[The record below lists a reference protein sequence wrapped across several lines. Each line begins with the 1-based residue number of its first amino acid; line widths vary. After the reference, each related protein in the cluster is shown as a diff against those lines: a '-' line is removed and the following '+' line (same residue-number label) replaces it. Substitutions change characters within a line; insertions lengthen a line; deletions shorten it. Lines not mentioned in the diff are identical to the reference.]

1 MSFRF
6 RRKPFWHV
14 RRGAKFL
21 AALFLVLPLAACTM
35 DGSLDDVKG
44 ATHKSG
50 FIGGNSRDSKVGER
64 EHPVVVAKYGGEY
77 RNAEAEKVLA
87 LIVGRL
93 VAASPDKAQI
103 FKITI
108 LDTPKVN
115 AFALPGGYLYVTRGL
130 MALANDSA
138 ELAAVIAHEMAH
150 VSSAHAILRQQKQAD
165 NEVGSRVV
173 SEVLGNSV
181 AAKVAQAANQ
191 LRLAEFSQEQELQAD
206 AVGIRTLGNAGFDAH
221 GAARFLN
228 TMQAYQSLV
237 SGRGEGLGDVSFMS
251 SHPSTPRRIELAR
264 NHARF
269 FGAPGTL
276 PAERDRYLRGI
287 DGLLFGDTAEEG
299 FVRGN
304 RFSHTGLGIT
314 FEGPAGSRV
323 ENQTTAVVVNGPG
336 DLATRFDAAILPR
349 GDTLETYLK
358 SGWVKGLDEASIR
371 NTSVNGLPA
380 AVAEAR
386 GGDWRFVIR
395 IVQLDRQV
403 YRFITAGPLN
413 ATSVEAAS
421 AEIVNTFRQMSDAE
435 KAALR
440 PLKIRVVTVSPADT
454 LATLAGRMKTG
465 SNKLRWFQVLNGLS
479 PGEIPVAG
487 SKVKI
492 VSE

>member
-1 MSFRF
+1 MRS
-6 RRKPFWHV
+6 P
-14 RRGAKFL
+14 AP
-21 AALFLVLPLAACTM
+21 ALRWASLVLFALPLAACTL
-35 DGSLDDVKG
+35 DGSLDGVEG
-44 ATHKSG
+44 TPHKSG
-50 FIGGNSRDSKVGER
+50 FVSANSRETKIGER

-77 RNAEAEKVLA
+77 RNAEAEKLLA

-103 FKITI
+103 FRITI
-108 LDTPKVN
+108 LNTPKVN

-130 MALANDSA
+130 LALANDSA
-138 ELAAVIAHEMAH
+138 ELAGVIAHEMAH

-206 AVGIRTLGNAGFDAH
+206 SVGIRTLGEAGFDAH

-228 TMQAYQSLV
+228 TMQAYQTLV

-264 NHARF
+264 NHARM

-287 DGLLFGDTAEEG
+287 DGLLFGDTADEG

-358 SGWVKGLDEASIR
+358 SGWVKGLDETSIR
-371 NTSVNGLPA
+371 SETINGLPA
-380 AVAEAR
+380 VVGEAR
-386 GGDWRFVIR
+386 GGNWRFVIR
-395 IVQLDRQV
+395 VIQLDRQV

-413 ATSVEAAS
+413 AASVEPAS
-421 AEIVNTFRQMSDAE
+421 AEIANTFRRMNEAE
-435 KAALR
+435 KAALQ
-440 PLKIRVVTVSPADT
+440 PLKIRIVTVSSTDT
-454 LATLAGRMKTG
+454 LATLAARMKVG
-465 SNKLRWFQVLNGLS
+465 ANQLRWLQVLNGLS
-479 PGEIPVAG
+479 AGELPAPG